1 MLTILFLFFIFH
13 VSLSDKWYSKSQC
26 TQKEFANHMDINC
39 NSNEFI
45 LIGWSHYGTK
55 KLAHRIN
62 SSSSSSHC
70 EPSETDCIMDYT
82 HKIAELCNGVSKCE
96 VILTQQFI
104 HKCSD
109 EATYLFISYQ
119 CIQNSTIVDICSQS
133 SITSLNGV
141 NLISPMF
148 PNEYPNNINCTC
160 SIESKKKSNV
170 IIDVESLSFNLQDND
185 NLLSFSGTIPFGAS
199 LLTVKNQLSLKFQTD
214 ETLSQSGFWI
224 RLNGYEQCH
233 DDEYILGSKC
243 IQIFSKKQSW
253 KSAKEKCVSINS
265 NLIRL
270 NDIIEEK
277 KLAYFILTNNEQQ
290 STSFWISNE
299 KENNDTPSWWPWRSS
314 STIGKCVLRTQDG
327 WIKRPC
333 NEEQAFICERDM
345 NRQSIPLTVRCGNVQ
360 PTTILST
367 KKKSTTAATKT
378 TTTTTVTVTTTTTII
393 TSTQRTTISFGH
405 QEKIALK
412 DIEENIFLQQSSSTI
427 NNKLQKTTKNFIDP
441 NTLAAIL
448 TGIAIVIFSVNI
460 FVCCMCKRRV
470 QDQSK
475 CKIQNDSNSSFIHEE
490 LQHSL
495 MQHLYHEQTN
505 TISSTSTSS
514 SSSKHSQSK
523 SNDTTTTSTNLFQL
537 SSPAHPSNSSQSNI
551 VSTPFCYRNA
561 HVGSD
566 AVDYHVYETIPSE
579 NPIYTFSTSH
589 SAFKP
594 VVQSNTRTIRPFLPR
609 TNIHHHHHS
618 CSSQQSYD
626 TISSIPSNTTVVMPA
641 CCHHYSSQCSTG
653 TLRKHVLPSST
664 QIATQEQIYTRSE
677 SIV

>member
-1 MLTILFLFFIFH
+1 MLSILFLFSIFH
-13 VSLSDKWYSKSQC
+13 VSLSDIWYSKSQC
-26 TQKEFANHMDINC
+26 TQKEYANHMDINC

-55 KLAHRIN
+55 KLVHRIN
-62 SSSSSSHC
+62 SSSSIC

-119 CIQNSTIVDICSQS
+119 CIQNSTIIDICSQR
-133 SITSLNGV
+133 SITSLNGI

-160 SIESKKKSNV
+160 SIESKKKSNI

-199 LLTVKNQLSLKFQTD
+199 LLTVKNQLNLKFQTD

-224 RLNGYEQCH
+224 RLYGYEQCY
-233 DDEYILGSKC
+233 DDEYVLGSKC
-243 IQIFSKKQSW
+243 IKIFSKKQTW
-253 KSAKEKCVSINS
+253 KLAKDKCLSMNS

-270 NDIIEEK
+270 HDIIQER

-299 KENNDTPSWWPWRSS
+299 KENYDIHSWWPWRSS
-314 STIGKCVLRTQDG
+314 STIGKCILRTQDG

-345 NRQSIPLTVRCGNVQ
+345 NRQSIPLTARCGNVQ

-367 KKKSTTAATKT
+367 KRTTTTVVT
-378 TTTTTVTVTTTTTII
+378 TTTTTIMS
-393 TSTQRTTISFGH
+393 STQHATISFIH
-405 QEKIALK
+405 HEKIALK
-412 DIEENIFLQQSSSTI
+412 NIEENFFIEQSSSTI
-427 NNKLQKTTKNFIDP
+427 KNKVRKTTTNFIDP
-441 NTLAAIL
+441 NILAAIL
-448 TGIAIVIFSVNI
+448 IGIAIVIFIVNV
-460 FVCCMCKRRV
+460 FVCCICKRRV

-475 CKIQNDSNSSFIHEE
+475 CKTQKNESNSSFIHEE

-537 SSPAHPSNSSQSNI
+537 SSPVHPSNLSQSNTI
-551 VSTPFCYRNA
+551 STPLCYRNP
-561 HVGSD
+561 HIGSD
-566 AVDYHVYETIPSE
+566 TIDYHVYETIPSE
-579 NPIYTFSTSH
+579 NSIYTFCTSH

-609 TNIHHHHHS
+609 TNIHHQQQQHS
-618 CSSQQSYD
+618 YSSQQSYD
-626 TISSIPSNTTVVMPA
+626 TIPSIPPNTTVVMPI
-641 CCHHYSSQCSTG
+641 CCHHYSSQCSIG
-653 TLRKHVLPSST
+653 TLKQHVLPSST
-664 QIATQEQIYTRSE
+664 KIATQEQVYTRSE

>member
-1 MLTILFLFFIFH
+1 MLTILFLFSIFH
-13 VSLSDKWYSKSQC
+13 ISLSDKWYSKSQC

-55 KLAHRIN
+55 KLVDRIN
-62 SSSSSSHC
+62 SSSSIC
-70 EPSETDCIMDYT
+70 EPSEKDCIMDYT

-119 CIQNSTIVDICSQS
+119 CIQNSTIIDICSER

-199 LLTVKNQLSLKFQTD
+199 LLTVKNQFNLKFQTD

-224 RLNGYEQCH
+224 RLYGYEQCYN
-233 DDEYILGSKC
+233 DEYILGSKC
-243 IQIFSKKQSW
+243 IKIFSKKQTW
-253 KSAKEKCVSINS
+253 KLAKEKCLSIDS

-270 NDIIEEK
+270 HDIIQEK

-290 STSFWISNE
+290 QLTSFWISNE
-299 KENNDTPSWWPWRSS
+299 KDNYDIHSWWPWRSS
-314 STIGKCVLRTQDG
+314 STTGKCVLRTQDG

-345 NRQSIPLTVRCGNVQ
+345 NRQSIPLTVHCGNAQ
-360 PTTILST
+360 STTILST
-367 KKKSTTAATKT
+367 KRTTTTVIT
-378 TTTTTVTVTTTTTII
+378 TTTTTTTMIP
-393 TSTQRTTISFGH
+393 STQRTTISFIH
-405 QEKIALK
+405 QENISLK
-412 DIEENIFLQQSSSTI
+412 NIEENFVLQQSSSTI
-427 NNKLQKTTKNFIDP
+427 NNKVQKIPTNFIDS
-441 NTLAAIL
+441 NILAAIL

-460 FVCCMCKRRV
+460 VVCCVCKKRV

-475 CKIQNDSNSSFIHEE
+475 CKTQNDSNTSFIHEE

-523 SNDTTTTSTNLFQL
+523 SNDTTTTISINPFQL
-537 SSPAHPSNSSQSNI
+537 CSSMYPSNSSQSNNI
-551 VSTPFCYRNA
+551 STTLCYRNP

-566 AVDYHVYETIPSE
+566 VVDYHVYETIPSE
-579 NPIYTFSTSH
+579 NPIYTFCTSH

-594 VVQSNTRTIRPFLPR
+594 VVQSNTHTIRPFLPR
-609 TNIHHHHHS
+609 TNILHHHP
-618 CSSQQSYD
+618 CSLQQSYD
-626 TISSIPSNTTVVMPA
+626 TMSSIPSNATVVMPV

-653 TLRKHVLPSST
+653 TLRQHVLPSST
-664 QIATQEQIYTRSE
+664 QIATEEQIYTRSE